1 MPAQGDEAQRLRE
14 LHDAYTWEVNAA
26 IAEGREDLVWR
37 LVDEYLES
45 AMFMLTEGYGS
56 GCTRPDCTMCASPR
70 LARRRRRWWR
80 GRRR

>member
-1 MPAQGDEAQRLRE
+1 MPAHGDEAHRLRE

-45 AMFMLTEGYGS
+45 AMVMLTEGYGS
-56 GCTRPDCTMCASPR
+56 GCTKPDCTMCASPR
-70 LARRRRRWWR
+70 LTRRRRRQWWR
-80 GRRR
+80 RAR